1 MPATARMRG
10 LHAWAEFLVLGVAVL
25 MAVIDKLAGLGGCA
39 VSGNQYH
46 LDDVISEVQS
56 LILVSDFD
64 QVPGLGCHDGL
75 IW

>member
-1 MPATARMRG
+1 MP
-10 LHAWAEFLVLGVAVL
+10 GVAVL
-25 MAVIDKLAGLGGCA
+25 MAVIDKLAGFRGCA

-46 LDDVISEVQS
+46 LDDIISKVQS

-64 QVPGLGCHDGL
+64 QVLGLGCHDGL